1 MRTDGFDCGPAPSP
15 ALPEPPRF
23 TARETLLAI
32 IGAAI
37 ALLLVATGT
46 SFSKHDYRHGIWC
59 FVAALVLAFV
69 FFRKRKV
76 SLVITGSSCILAF
89 GGMELPFH
97 PSFAELALLLGSAAA
112 VYFTVRWCYKKYPYL
127 SYKHVH
133 TIFDGEAAMAAENK
147 RIEAEARDLVKRRA
161 HGPWLFR

>member
-89 GGMELPFH
+89 GGMELPF
-97 PSFAELALLLGSAAA
+97 SSELRGISVVAWFCCSRLFHGS
-112 VYFTVRWCYKKYPYL
+112 
-127 SYKHVH
+127 
-133 TIFDGEAAMAAENK
+133 
-147 RIEAEARDLVKRRA
+147 LVLQKVSV
-161 HGPWLFR
+161 PFV